1 MKPTISSLNE
11 IQLLVDTFYGKVR
24 SDEILAP
31 IFDSKIK
38 DKWPEHLDKMYR
50 FWQTVL
56 LNERTYQGSP
66 LLPHIELEIEEIHF
80 HRWLQLF
87 RETVE
92 GNFSG
97 ETAQEAIY
105 RSQKIAEMFSLKLTN
120 YKRRYET

>member
-11 IQLLVDTFYGKVR
+11 IQLLVDSFYSKVR
-24 SDEILAP
+24 NDETLAP

-38 DKWPEHLDKMYR
+38 DKWPEHLEKMYR

-56 LNERTYQGSP
+56 LNDRTYQGSP
-66 LLPHIELEIEEIHF
+66 LLPHLELEIEEIHF

-92 GNFSG
+92 ENFSG
-97 ETAQEAIY
+97 EIAFEAIH

-120 YKRRYET
+120 YKRRYDT

>member
-11 IQLLVDTFYGKVR
+11 IQLLVDSFYSKVR
-24 SDEILAP
+24 NDEILAP

-38 DKWPEHLDKMYR
+38 DKWPDHLEKMYR

-56 LNERTYQGSP
+56 LNDRTYQGSP
-66 LLPHIELEIEEIHF
+66 LLPHLELEIEEIHF
-80 HRWLQLF
+80 HRWLELF

-92 GNFSG
+92 ENFSG
-97 ETAQEAIY
+97 EIALEAIH

-120 YKRRYET
+120 YKRRYGT